1 MHGGAARAIA
11 TVTTVNVTQRFIAL
25 VGGPGGVGPL
35 DEATLLIAAHARP
48 GLDVAAE
55 RSRLDELAAG
65 VAAPTLDA
73 LRTHLFGELGYAGN
87 QVDYYDPRNSYLDQ
101 VVKRRVGI
109 PITLAVLMLEVGR
122 RIGVPLAGV
131 SMPGHFVVRDK
142 VDRDV
147 FVDPFARG
155 AVVDRTTIEARFR
168 ASQPPDAAFDP
179 AYLDP
184 VPASAVIARMLA
196 NLDAI
201 AAARSDR
208 AMLEWVVRL
217 RVAMPGAPASLHRR
231 LSGVLAARGRF
242 DAAADVLERLDA
254 LGISALETDASGVDG
269 RPDDLALAHRLRA
282 RLN

>member
-1 MHGGAARAIA
+1 
-11 TVTTVNVTQRFIAL
+11 VTTVNVTQRFVAL

-35 DEATLLIAAHARP
+35 DEATLLIAAHARR

-55 RSRLDELAAG
+55 RCRLDELAAG

-155 AVVDRTTIEARFR
+155 AVVDRTAIEARFR
-168 ASQPPDAAFDP
+168 ASQPSDAAFDP

-254 LGISALETDASGVDG
+254 LGTGALGTDASDVDG